1 MTAAGSAADRT
12 GRGVKRDGRREAM
25 EEFDYDGNIDREPRE
40 DEEWGCIFPGKCCMP
55 GEHRKGE
62 CHTAE
67 MIEAF
72 EAEMNRASAANEQ
85 EQRP

>member
-1 MTAAGSAADRT
+1 MS
-12 GRGVKRDGRREAM
+12 EY
-25 EEFDYDGNIDREPRE
+25 DYDGDSDREPRE

-72 EAEMNRASAANEQ
+72 NAEMEALATPPPTGADGEGEGRE
-85 EQRP
+85 